1 MIVFR
6 SHSDFVSHRRVGE
19 VPSFLALAGLLLAA
33 ALGCA
38 DRAPS
43 ASTQTTASDSAGIR
57 IVVAAQPPSGSSAVL
72 LVDAAPALTIGAEEG
87 EAEYEFF
94 RVSDAVRLP
103 DGRIVVANSG
113 TSELRVF
120 DSTGRFMARVGRGG
134 AGPGEFGSYPIRLH
148 YVGGE
153 LLASDAEAARLHV
166 FDSSLALIETRR
178 FTLTPEVPR
187 PQLRG
192 LLADGAWLATAF
204 DSGGALR
211 GPPGSVI
218 TTRFAIT
225 LFDSRGEFLR
235 RFGQFSGRPRYVN
248 TVGETTHYPHLPL
261 TVDAVVR
268 PFGNQVLV
276 VRGDR
281 PEVELWNT
289 DGTLS
294 ALLRWPRERPLASE
308 WYPRYRE
315 LAIASLATANERNR
329 RLYGAFYAKD
339 LPLPEY
345 AAMYENALVD
355 SALRIWLLRYRL
367 PGEDGDPQWDVLDES
382 GRWLGVVSTPLGLEV
397 FRISGDHLMGQMRDS
412 LGVERVVLHRL
423 RVAP

>member
-1 MIVFR
+1 MTEFRPHSEFVF
-6 SHSDFVSHRRVGE
+6 DRRVRD
-19 VPSFLALAGLLLAA
+19 VSSVLALTGLLLFAA
-33 ALGCA
+33 FGCA

-57 IVVAAQPPSGSSAVL
+57 IVMAAQPPSGPPVPL
-72 LVDAAPALTIGAEEG
+72 LVDAAPELSIGAEAG
-87 EAEYEFF
+87 EAEYELF
-94 RVSDAVRLP
+94 RVSDAVRLS

-113 TSELRVF
+113 TSELRAF
-120 DSTGRFMARVGRGG
+120 DASGRFLARVGRAG

-148 YVGGE
+148 HVGGE
-153 LLASDAEAARLHV
+153 LLASDAEAARLHA

-211 GPPGSVI
+211 GLPGSVI

-225 LFDSRGEFLR
+225 LFDSRGELLR

-268 PFGNQVLV
+268 PFGNRVLV

-294 ALLRWPRERPLASE
+294 ALLRWPRERPRAAE

-315 LAIASLATANERNR
+315 LAIAGLATANERNR

-345 AAMYENALVD
+345 AAMYANAQVD
-355 SALRIWLLRYRL
+355 AAQRIWLLRYWL
-367 PGEDGDPQWDVLDES
+367 PGDEGAPQWDVLDES
-382 GRWLGVVSTPLGLEV
+382 GRWLGVVSTPVGLEV
-397 FRISGDHLMGQMRDS
+397 FHIGGDHLIGRMRDS